1 MGSSY
6 TSSSSSFTSSSRH
19 STPSSTRTDTHR
31 QQHHH
36 QHQTRPS
43 SSSSTRRRH
52 AMSRSIESSLQTQ
65 GLADEQRGLLD
76 LIDKLQFA
84 QLDNVKLPQIVV
96 VGDQSAGKSSVLE
109 AISGTPF
116 PRDAGACTRFATE
129 IRLRRS
135 KETGLRVSIIPDKNR
150 PYNEQNGLLRFG
162 GNVSSDTSFE
172 GMMRDA
178 TQLIAPRDVPGRFAA
193 RDILVVEKSGPDLPL
208 LTLVDLPGLV
218 RVANRDQSEADIQTI
233 EALSDRYM
241 KSPRTIILAVI
252 GGNNDYVQA
261 PILKKARHFDPKGSR
276 TIGVLTKP
284 DMTERIGLEDKF
296 IEVVMNKDPENH
308 FKLGWYVL
316 LNPGPGEKW
325 FTPED
330 RARRE
335 AEFFTRGRWS
345 ALPPHMWGVAALR
358 AKLSIQLQKH
368 IGKHVRSLRRQ
379 IQQALERCDG
389 QLKAMGSAKDTIEEM
404 RFEMGELFT
413 ASNNL
418 VTPAVNGNYK
428 NPFGER
434 FFARQSSAKGTPA
447 HKLRARA
454 REESERFSRLFRQQG
469 RKVNFAAS
477 TVNGHHLPAAGVVG
491 DQSKKDFAQREV
503 EPLLRQIRGNELP
516 LDSNPRA
523 PYILFQD
530 YSRNWPVLAQEYKD
544 NLGVICNEFLAEVI
558 DYVWPTRMRDPLR
571 SHFLEVK
578 MRDLNDEAEKELTR
592 LTDDMELEVQPY
604 DPEYEDRLRKWR
616 AESTENGGTYTEAE
630 EVLEKMLIYYDLTA
644 RIFTRN
650 VITQVV
656 ERHLLLGMLRLFDP
670 IEILRMPDGTIESI
684 SAENKETRERRI
696 ALKKQKKAIEEA
708 RNICA
713 SLAMRS
719 DLRSYED
726 EEEGVSDSNDEDDDG
741 PPRRQASFRQSQSQS
756 QQQQQQQYRQTH
768 ESRYSLQ
775 EDRPS
780 RSSSNSDVR
789 ARVSNP
795 HQETHLNATGTLGH
809 QPAQSWDQQLYMT
822 ARDREQMPSHAPPPP
837 PPPPRPQKLGVED
850 VDRYYDSSSRG
861 ENSAS
866 GGGAK
871 ESARQRLANAM
882 RLGSQGR

>member
-1 MGSSY
+1 MVSSLKD
-6 TSSSSSFTSSSRH
+6 SSSTDSSRH
-19 STPSSTRTDTHR
+19 PTPSSTN
-31 QQHHH
+31 
-36 QHQTRPS
+36 
-43 SSSSTRRRH
+43 STNHNTNAAPYSRNRH
-52 AMSRSIESSLQTQ
+52 EMPHSIESSLDTQ
-65 GLADEQRGLLD
+65 GLANEQRGLLD

-116 PRDAGACTRFATE
+116 PREAGACTRFATE

-135 KETGLRVSIIPDKNR
+135 KESSLKVSIIPDKNR
-150 PYNEQNGLLRFG
+150 PYEEQTNLLRYG
-162 GNVSSDTSFE
+162 GNITGDMSFE
-172 GMMRDA
+172 GMMRQA
-178 TQLIAPRDVPGRFAA
+178 TDLIAPRDKPGRFAA
-193 RDILVVEKSGPDLPL
+193 RDILVVEKSGPTMPL

-218 RVANRDQSEADIQTI
+218 RVANRDQNVDDIQTI

-241 KSPRTIILAVI
+241 KSSRTIILAVI

-261 PILKKARHFDPKGSR
+261 PILTKARQFDPKGSR

-296 IEVVMNKDPENH
+296 IELVMNKDLENH

-316 LNPGPGEKW
+316 LNPGPGEQL
-325 FTPED
+325 FSPED
-330 RARRE
+330 RARKE

-345 ALPPHMWGVAALR
+345 ALPPQMWGIAALR
-358 AKLSIQLQKH
+358 SKLSSQLQKH
-368 IGKHVRSLRRQ
+368 IGKHVKSLRRQ

-389 QLKAMGSAKDTIEEM
+389 QLKAMGNAKDTIEEM

-428 NPFGER
+428 NPFGEK
-434 FFARQSSAKGTPA
+434 FFARQSSPKGTPPQ
-447 HKLRARA
+447 KLRARA

-477 TVNGHHLPAAGVVG
+477 TATATGQQLPAAGVVG

-530 YSRNWPVLAQEYKD
+530 YSRNWPVLALEYKD
-544 NLGVICNEFLAEVI
+544 NLGVICNEFLSGVI

-571 SHFLEVK
+571 YHFLEVK
-578 MRDLNDEAEKELTR
+578 MKDLMEDAEKELTR

-656 ERHLLLGMLRLFDP
+656 ERHLLLGMLRLFNP
-670 IEILRMPDGTIESI
+670 IEILRMADATIESI

-696 ALKKQKKAIEEA
+696 ALKAQKKAIEEA

-726 EEEGVSDSNDEDDDG
+726 ETEDDGASDDEEQIK
-741 PPRRQASFRQSQSQS
+741 RQASVRRVPMQQQQEQQQLQQP
-756 QQQQQQQYRQTH
+756 QQQQQQQQQHQQARQSQDFRRSVQ
-768 ESRYSLQ
+768 EERYSRPAATADARTRAPAAQ
-775 EDRPS
+775 ES
-780 RSSSNSDVR
+780 YQTAS
-789 ARVSNP
+789 
-795 HQETHLNATGTLGH
+795 GTFGH
-809 QPAQSWDQQLYMT
+809 QPGQSWDQQQYYAT
-822 ARDREQMPSHAPPPP
+822 SRDQDQGPAHAPPPP
-837 PPPPRPQKLGVED
+837 PRPYKVGGVEEAG
-850 VDRYYDSSSRG
+850 RG
-861 ENSAS
+861 HYEATRSN
-866 GGGAK
+866 
-871 ESARQRLANAM
+871 RR
-882 RLGSQGR
+882 

>member
-1 MGSSY
+1 MGSLFV
-6 TSSSSSFTSSSRH
+6 TS
-19 STPSSTRTDTHR
+19 
-31 QQHHH
+31 
-36 QHQTRPS
+36 PS
-43 SSSSTRRRH
+43 SSTTYCRH
-52 AMSRSIESSLQTQ
+52 AADIDSSSAMAPSIESSLDTH
-65 GLADEQRGLLD
+65 GLATEQRGLLD

-84 QLDNVKLPQIVV
+84 QLDDVKLPQIVV

-109 AISGTPF
+109 ALSGTPF

-129 IRLRRS
+129 IRMRRA
-135 KETGLRVSIIPDKNR
+135 KETNLKVSIIPDKSR
-150 PYNEQNGLLRFG
+150 PWNDQARLLQYG
-162 GNVSSDTSFE
+162 GDVTGDLPFE
-172 GMMRDA
+172 TMMRDA
-178 TQLIAPRDVPGRFAA
+178 TELIAPRDVPGRFAA
-193 RDILVVEKSGPDLPL
+193 RDILVVEKSGPDMPL

-241 KSPRTIILAVI
+241 KSSRTIILAVI

-261 PILKKARHFDPKGSR
+261 PILTKARQFDPKGSR

-296 IEVVMNKDPENH
+296 IELVMNKDKENN
-308 FKLGWYVL
+308 FKLGWFVL
-316 LNPGPGEKW
+316 LNPGPDEGW
-325 FTPED
+325 QTPEE

-345 ALPPHMWGVAALR
+345 GLPPQMWGVAALR
-358 AKLSIQLQKH
+358 QKLSTQLQRH
-368 IGKHVRSLRRQ
+368 IGKHVKSLRRQ
-379 IQQALERCDG
+379 IQQALERCET

-434 FFARQSSAKGTPA
+434 FFARQSSPKGTPPQ
-447 HKLRARA
+447 KLRARV

-469 RKVNFAAS
+469 RRVNFAAAS
-477 TVNGHHLPAAGVVG
+477 VGGGGANLPVAGVVG
-491 DQSKKDFAQREV
+491 DQSKKNFAQNEV

-558 DYVWPTRMRDPLR
+558 DYVWPLRMRDPLR
-571 SHFLEVK
+571 HHFLEVQ
-578 MRDLNDEAEKELTR
+578 MRELMESAEKELGR
-592 LTDDMELEVQPY
+592 LTDDMELEIQPY
-604 DPEYEDRLRKWR
+604 DPEYEERLRRWR
-616 AESTENGGTYTEAE
+616 AEATDNGGTYTEAE

-656 ERHLLLGMLRLFDP
+656 ERHLLLGMLRLFNP
-670 IEILRMPDGTIESI
+670 IEILRMPDAAVESI
-684 SAENKETRERRI
+684 AAENKETRERRI
-696 ALKKQKKAIEEA
+696 ALKTQKSAIEEA
-708 RNICA
+708 RSICA

-726 EEEGVSDSNDEDDDG
+726 DTEEDVVTDDEAHQ
-741 PPRRQASFRQSQSQS
+741 QAKRDTPVRQSTYANTHQPTRSQDS
-756 QQQQQQQYRQTH
+756 ARRPTREERPRPAVSTETRQRTPLVPPQ
-768 ESRYSLQ
+768 ESYHTTNGS
-775 EDRPS
+775 
-780 RSSSNSDVR
+780 V
-789 ARVSNP
+789 NP
-795 HQETHLNATGTLGH
+795 HEASRDWEQAYYTNAGV
-809 QPAQSWDQQLYMT
+809 
-822 ARDREQMPSHAPPPP
+822 REQQPPVHAPP
-837 PPPPRPQKLGVED
+837 PPPPRPQKVGVD
-850 VDRYYDSSSRG
+850 DADRYYDSVPREGSSSPHASRG
-861 ENSAS
+861 
-866 GGGAK
+866 K
-871 ESARQRLANAM
+871 ESARQRLTSTM
-882 RLGSQGR
+882 RIGAQA